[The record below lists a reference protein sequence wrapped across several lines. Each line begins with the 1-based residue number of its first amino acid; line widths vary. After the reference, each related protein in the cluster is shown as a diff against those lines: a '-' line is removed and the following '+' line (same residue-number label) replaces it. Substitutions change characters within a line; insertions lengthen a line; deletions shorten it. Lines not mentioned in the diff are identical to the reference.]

1 VPDLS
6 GLLGQVCPKRQLQNS
21 LKNVVSG
28 LDGGVASGNLF
39 STKMKYELIVE
50 TEACTSF
57 FTFPHNREGSTAAF
71 EKLGSFITKHEFR
84 SAKIV
89 SNRDNVIFE
98 FPSKN

>member
-1 VPDLS
+1 
-6 GLLGQVCPKRQLQNS
+6 
-21 LKNVVSG
+21 
-28 LDGGVASGNLF
+28 
-39 STKMKYELIVE
+39 MKYELIVE

-57 FTFPHNREGSTAAF
+57 FTFPHNREGSMAAF
-71 EKLGSFITKHEFR
+71 EKLGSFITKDEFR